1 MFEVIH
7 RQEYV
12 AKNLGKKPKLF
23 YKIFACL
30 TPFVFLSSLRIFVL
44 KVCGMK
50 IGKNV
55 FIGRNCII
63 DDAFPELV
71 TIEDDVM
78 ISVGAIIFAHDA
90 SSPKQAVSRVVIKK
104 SVYLGVGSIVL
115 PGVTIGEGAVVGA
128 GAVVTRDVQP
138 HTVVVGVPA
147 KPIQRNKEPRLYQPG
162 R

>member
-1 MFEVIH
+1 MFEVIP

-30 TPFVFLSSLRIFVL
+30 IPFVFPSSLRIFVL

-138 HTVVVGVPA
+138 HTVVAGVPA